1 MEADTTALRRR
12 HRRRRWCRR
21 GRGRDRTSVGRRAES
36 QDHQEDPAE
45 EEQPEREA
53 DTVTE
58 VLGRSFSTMMRM
70 TMFTIGTNNKT
81 IDHAGRPTTSRSTI
95 VL

>member
-1 MEADTTALRRR
+1 
-12 HRRRRWCRR
+12 
-21 GRGRDRTSVGRRAES
+21 
-36 QDHQEDPAE
+36 
-45 EEQPEREA
+45 
-53 DTVTE
+53 
-58 VLGRSFSTMMRM
+58 MMRM